1 MSPVPG
7 IRLGNSGRKEA
18 ENEIYIIYLN
28 LFKVINFLLL
38 SYTSN
43 LKNFQGLEKLSARK
57 KIFCAFF
64 KLPFIYS

>member
-43 LKNFQGLEKLSARK
+43 LKNFQGLKNVE
-57 KIFCAFF
+57 C
-64 KLPFIYS
+64 

>member
-28 LFKVINFLLL
+28 LFKVSNFLLL
-38 SYTSN
+38 SYASN
-43 LKNFQGLEKLSARK
+43 LKNFQGLKNVE
-57 KIFCAFF
+57 C
-64 KLPFIYS
+64 